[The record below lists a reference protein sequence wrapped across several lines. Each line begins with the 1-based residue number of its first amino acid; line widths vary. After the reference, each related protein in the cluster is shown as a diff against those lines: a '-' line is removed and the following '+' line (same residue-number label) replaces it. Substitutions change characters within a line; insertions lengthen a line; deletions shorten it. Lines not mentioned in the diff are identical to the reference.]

1 MATDSHAAHAHDHP
15 DDGNVHAHIAT
26 WQFYCGIFAALVVLT
41 VVTVKVSYY
50 DFGSLNILIALLIAT
65 AKASLVATFFM
76 HLRHDNLFNALA
88 FVASFVFLALFILL
102 TYDDIG
108 RRAEL
113 DPSYGGRVFPQTGQ
127 AAPGGLPAT
136 SATADEVSPGEAP
149 PGEAPHA
156 PAHGEK

>member
-50 DFGSLNILIALLIAT
+50 DFGSLNILIALLIAST
-65 AKASLVATFFM
+65 KAALVATFFM
-76 HLRHDNLFNALA
+76 HLRHDSLFNTFA
-88 FVASFVFLALFILL
+88 FIASFLFLALFILL
-102 TYDDIG
+102 TYEDLG
-108 RRAEL
+108 KRGQV
-113 DPSYGGRVFPQTGQ
+113 DPMYGGTVYPQSGQ

-136 SATADEVSPGEAP
+136 SATVEEAP
-149 PGEAPHA
+149 GAPPSAPGDK
-156 PAHGEK
+156 GES